1 MKTDYNRTKIIAT
14 LGPASSSKETLTNMI
29 RAGLDVAR
37 VNFSHGDYAT
47 HKETIDLI
55 RSINK
60 QHDTHI
66 GVLADLQGPKIRVG
80 VMEGEGALL
89 VKGAQI
95 EITTK
100 KVIGTAQQIYISYQR
115 FPKDVQPGELILLDD
130 GKIRIKIVSTDLKTK
145 AVAEVIHGG
154 ILKSNKGVNLPNT
167 KLTLPSLSEKDLAD
181 LDFALEQGVEWIA
194 LSFVRDAN
202 DIKELRKLIDAK
214 KSRARI
220 IAKIEKPE
228 ALENIDAIIDASD
241 AIMVAR
247 GDLGVEIP
255 MEKVPVFQKRIVEK
269 ARTKAKP
276 VIIATQMMETMMEF
290 PQPTRAEAN
299 DVANSVLD
307 GADALML
314 SGETSVGKFPIGVI
328 EAMQR
333 IIRNVETEF
342 YNYSRLNI
350 PNKDKETFLSDSI
363 CYSSCV
369 LAEQVGAKG
378 LIGMTRSG
386 YTGFQLSSH
395 RPKADIFIFTNNRFL
410 LNLLSL
416 VWGVRGLYYDK
427 FVSTDET
434 FQDVHD
440 ILKAKKLIKKG
451 DVLINSA
458 SMPIDAK
465 GRTNTIKVTKID

>member
-1 MKTDYNRTKIIAT
+1 MKTVYNRTKIIAT
-14 LGPASSSKETLTNMI
+14 LGPASSGKETLTNMI

-37 VNFSHGDYAT
+37 VNFSHGDHAT
-47 HKETIDLI
+47 HKKAIDLV
-55 RSINK
+55 RSINEK
-60 QHDTHI
+60 HDTHI

-80 VMEGEGALL
+80 KMEGEGALL
-89 VKGAQI
+89 VKGAKI

-100 KVIGTAQQIYISYQR
+100 KVIGTAEQIYISYQR
-115 FPKDVQPGELILLDD
+115 FPKDVKPGELILLDD
-130 GKIRIKIVSTDLKTK
+130 GKIRIKIVSTDHKTK
-145 AVAEVIHGG
+145 AVAEVVHGG
-154 ILKSNKGVNLPNT
+154 VLKSNKGVNLPNT

-181 LDFALEQGVEWIA
+181 LDFALDQGVEWVA
-194 LSFVRDAN
+194 LSFVRDAK
-202 DIKELRKLIDAK
+202 DINELRKLINAK

-228 ALENIDAIIDASD
+228 ALENIDAIIEATD

-255 MEKVPVFQKRIVEK
+255 MEKVPVFQKRLVEK
-269 ARTKAKP
+269 ARTMAKP

-314 SGETSVGKFPIGVI
+314 SGETSVGKFPVGVI
-328 EAMQR
+328 EAMQS
-333 IIRNVETEF
+333 IIRNVENEF
-342 YNYSRLNI
+342 YNYTRLNI
-350 PNKDKETFLSDSI
+350 PDKDKETFLSDSI

-386 YTGFQLSSH
+386 YTAFELSSH

-410 LNLLSL
+410 LNMLSL
-416 VWGVRGLYYDK
+416 VWGVRGLYYNK

-434 FQDVHD
+434 FFDVHD

-451 DVLINSA
+451 DVIINSA